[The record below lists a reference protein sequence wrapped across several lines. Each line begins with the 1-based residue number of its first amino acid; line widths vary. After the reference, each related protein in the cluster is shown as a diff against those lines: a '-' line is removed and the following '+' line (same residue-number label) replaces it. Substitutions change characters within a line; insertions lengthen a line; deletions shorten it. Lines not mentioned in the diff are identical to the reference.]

1 MPIKHLPRVIYCHP
15 TLWPKFFST
24 WQDISCNILV
34 KSSLLNA
41 SFRSTFPRTNYYI
54 VLLPNS
60 RPLNSLSSKIHG
72 FISVSK
78 KLLIH
83 GFIRKTPPNSLFFS
97 RNTTVNWKENSELW
111 VHGFQIHGKF
121 LVPKTVN
128 WEVTLYIY
136 GVSICIQS
144 IDIEE
149 KLSSIFEREKD

>member
-1 MPIKHLPRVIYCHP
+1 MSSTCSLYDRPSILAGLGQGLLGTKMKFIYGDFDPNQCQSSTCLVSFIVTPHCGQN
-15 TLWPKFFST
+15 FFST

-60 RPLNSLSSKIHG
+60 RPPNSLSSQIHG

-83 GFIRKTPPNSLFFS
+83 GFIRKTPPNSL
-97 RNTTVNWKENSELW
+97 
-111 VHGFQIHGKF
+111 
-121 LVPKTVN
+121 
-128 WEVTLYIY
+128 LY
-136 GVSICIQS
+136 
-144 IDIEE
+144 D
-149 KLSSIFEREKD
+149 